1 MPTGAA
7 QILVCFAVKEE
18 LRPFQKFARARP
30 ELQVLLTGMGRR
42 NAAHALGKEVV
53 RDKPK
58 LVLTGGFAGGLNP
71 HLDSGAVLFAGE
83 ATPAQEAA
91 LAAARAQRGTFYCAE
106 RVATTAREKAELR
119 LRTGA
124 DAVEMESAIICQK
137 CQELGI
143 PSLTV
148 RVILDAANED
158 LPLDFNRVLNSR
170 DELEVGKVVREL
182 VRAPGRLP
190 ALLRLQ
196 RQSARAARRLAQ
208 VLEAALA

>member
-1 MPTGAA
+1 MLTGAA

-30 ELQVLLTGMGRR
+30 ELRVLLTGMGRR
-42 NAAHALGKEVV
+42 NALQALGKQVV

-58 LVLTGGFAGGLNP
+58 LVVTAGFAGGLNP
-71 HLDSGAVLFAGE
+71 QLHSGVVLFAGE
-83 ATPAQEAA
+83 ATPAQETALVAA
-91 LAAARAQRGTFYCAE
+91 GAQRGTFYCTE

-119 LRTGA
+119 QRTGA
-124 DAVEMESAIICQK
+124 DAVEMESAIISQK

-148 RVILDAANED
+148 RVILDTANED
-158 LPLDFNRVLNSR
+158 LPLDFNRLLNSR

-196 RQSARAARRLAQ
+196 RQSARAAKRLAH

>member
-18 LRPFQKFARARP
+18 LRAFQKFARARP
-30 ELQVLLTGMGRR
+30 ELRVLLTGMGRR
-42 NAAHALGKEVV
+42 NAVQALGKQVV
-53 RDKPK
+53 WDKPG
-58 LVLTGGFAGGLNP
+58 LVLTAGFAGGLNP
-71 HLDSGAVLFAGE
+71 QLDSGVVLFAGE

-91 LAAARAQRGTFYCAE
+91 LAAAGAQRGTFYCAE